1 MRIYR
6 NKQEFTKGLAFCMA
20 SRDDFKD
27 LEYYR
32 NPSTGEE
39 FLILSSLS
47 QKFVFDITGFK
58 ESQMHHTMALVESG
72 HRPDNLVTDRDK
84 VNFVLK
90 MAN

>member
-1 MRIYR
+1 MNIYR
-6 NKQEFTKGLAFCMA
+6 NKQEFVKGLKFVMG

-27 LEYYR
+27 LEYFR
-32 NPSTGEE
+32 DPSSGEE

-72 HRPDNLVTDRDK
+72 YRPDNLVTDREK
-84 VNFVLK
+84 VNFIIR
-90 MAN
+90 MAS